1 MILFVRAVPE
11 LILAV
16 IFVAAIGLGPVAGAC
31 ALALG
36 SVGFLGK
43 LVADAVEEIDPG
55 PVEAARAVGCGWW
68 KTLFAAVI
76 PQAVP
81 SVIGSSLYLLDVNI
95 RTSTVLGI
103 VGAGGVGFLLFEAI
117 RTLNFEFAGA
127 IVLVVFAVVYLIE
140 RVSGWIRSLVV

>member
-1 MILFVRAVPE
+1 M
-11 LILAV
+11 
-16 IFVAAIGLGPVAGAC
+16 
-31 ALALG
+31 
-36 SVGFLGK
+36 
-43 LVADAVEEIDPG
+43 
-55 PVEAARAVGCGWW
+55 
-68 KTLFAAVI
+68 FAAVI

-127 IVLVVFAVVYLIE
+127 IVIIVFAVVYLIE
-140 RVSGWIRSLVV
+140 RMSGWIRSLVV